1 MIRTILSL
9 FLLSSLLL
17 IACKGRD
24 AAPAPVSETDTLA
37 QLRQSLQ
44 RYPDSLELRA
54 GLSQW
59 LETHQGPDSAMVP
72 IREGIARDSSQPY
85 FYNRLAMLSLAKSD
99 TAAAI
104 QHLLTSLNRKPEQ
117 TDVHLELGFLY
128 AAQKKKAALVVAD
141 FLLSQAKEP
150 LLQSQARYM
159 KGIYYANM
167 EMRKEAL
174 EMFNEIIVTDYTFID
189 AYIEKGIL
197 LYNDKQYADALKS
210 FDKAMVISNTHA
222 EAYLWT
228 AKTLEAMG
236 RKTEALD
243 FYKKTA
249 GLDPAIREAEAGV
262 KRLEK

>member
-1 MIRTILSL
+1 MIRTIPSI
-9 FLLSSLLL
+9 FLLSFL
-17 IACKGRD
+17 IFAACKGRD
-24 AAPAPVSETDTLA
+24 TAPAAPSGNDSLA
-37 QLRQSLQ
+37 WLRASVQ

-59 LETHQGPDSAMVP
+59 LERHLGTDSAMVP
-72 IREGIARDSSQPY
+72 IREGIGRDSSQPY
-85 FYNRLAMLSLAKSD
+85 FYNRLAMLSLAKAD
-99 TAAAI
+99 TSTAI

-141 FLLSQAKEP
+141 FLLSQATEP
-150 LLQSQARYM
+150 MLQSQARYM

-167 EMRKEAL
+167 NMRKEAI

-236 RKTEALD
+236 RKAEALD

-249 GLDPAIREAEAGV
+249 GLDPGMEEANEGV
-262 KRLEK
+262 KRLDK

>member
-1 MIRTILSL
+1 MRTILSF
-9 FLLSSLLL
+9 FLLLSLLFA
-17 IACKGRD
+17 ACKGRNTEP
-24 AAPAPVSETDTLA
+24 AAGPGNDSLA
-37 QLRQSLQ
+37 WLRKSLQ
-44 RYPDSLELRA
+44 QYPDSLAIRAELSR
-54 GLSQW
+54 W
-59 LETHQGPDSAMVP
+59 LETHQGPDSAMGP
-72 IREGIARDSSQPY
+72 IREGIGRDSSNPY
-85 FYNRLAMLSLAKSD
+85 FYNRLAILSLTKSD

-104 QHLLTSLNRKPEQ
+104 RYLLTSLNRKPEQ

-128 AAQKKKAALVVAD
+128 AAQKNKGALVVAD
-141 FLLSQAKEP
+141 FLLSQAQEP

-167 EMRKEAL
+167 DMRKEAL
-174 EMFNEIIVTDYTFID
+174 EMFNEIIVNDYTFLD

-197 LYNDKQYADALKS
+197 LYNDKQYAEALKS

-236 RKTEALD
+236 RKAEALD

-249 GLDPAIREAEAGV
+249 GLDAAIKEAEEGV
-262 KRLEK
+262 KRLSQ